1 MTISW
6 YGFNYFKIQ
15 NTKKAVVFNPYSLDK
30 TTKFPKT
37 KADVVLFSD
46 PEKIKDAKYHKEAFI
61 IDSPGEYEHSDIFV
75 YGRQINGNIIYLLVF
90 ENIKIA
96 FLGEYG
102 HQELTNSDLGLV
114 EGADVLILPV
124 GGNDLT
130 TAKEARK
137 LISQIEPRVV
147 IPSCHAAGSGKLNLD
162 NVSDFIK
169 EFGVKAQEEEK
180 FKLSRKDLPQ
190 EDIKLIVLKTQV

>member
-15 NTKKAVVFNPYSLDK
+15 NTKQTVVFNPYSLDK

-46 PEKIKDAKYHKEAFI
+46 PSKIKDAKYHKEAFV
-61 IDSPGEYEHSDIFV
+61 IDSPGEYETNDIFV
-75 YGRQINGNIIYLLVF
+75 YGHQINGNIIYLLLF
-90 ENIKIA
+90 EDVKIA

-102 HQELTNSDLGLV
+102 HEELTNSDLELV
-114 EGADVLILPV
+114 EGADILILPV

-130 TAKEARK
+130 SSKEARK
-137 LISQIEPRVV
+137 IISQIEPRVV
-147 IPSCHAAGSGKLNLD
+147 IPSCHAAGSGKLKLD
-162 NVSDFIK
+162 NVSNFIK

-180 FKLSRKDLPQ
+180 FKVNKKDLPQ
-190 EDIKLIVLKTQV
+190 DDIKLIVLKTQV